1 MSLNS
6 LLLSLSVKLVLVH
19 KLKPKTELLP
29 TSDNLGRIYTFV
41 ILNMTICFNYLII
54 SFDYLIIW
62 QNKAN
67 IQLQKSFL
75 SPKAIFWVLPII
87 KCKYQIFEYS

>member
-29 TSDNLGRIYTFV
+29 TSDNLGQIYTFV
-41 ILNMTICFNYLII
+41 VLNMTICFNYLII
-54 SFDYLIIW
+54 SLDYLIIW

-67 IQLQKSFL
+67 I
-75 SPKAIFWVLPII
+75 
-87 KCKYQIFEYS
+87 